1 MGLDFYSEFKDYAI
15 KHMGISSMQLH
26 YWEKTQN
33 NIYGNCMVTGSMT
46 PMVLE
51 ERPIRVSQ
59 MSVFDRL
66 MMDRI
71 LWLAGPV
78 NDLMSTTVQAQLL
91 FLESVDR
98 NKDITIYID
107 TPGGSVKSGLSMID
121 NMMLCE
127 ADIKTVNTGM
137 AASMGSLL
145 LGAGT
150 KGKRS
155 TLRFSRVML
164 HQLSSGYSGNHQDNK
179 IAFEESE
186 KYNKLL
192 FELLGEFCGKD
203 GKTVM
208 TDATRD
214 LWMNAEESVAYGIVD
229 EIITKK

>member
-1 MGLDFYSEFKDYAI
+1 MFSATEFQDEFRKYAI
-15 KHMGISSMQLH
+15 KEMGISSMQFY
-26 YWEKTQN
+26 YWDKLQA
-33 NIYGNCMVTGSMT
+33 NIYDNVMSMT
-46 PMVLE
+46 PYILE
-51 ERPIRVSQ
+51 ERQMRVTQIDIFS
-59 MSVFDRL
+59 RL

-78 NDLMSTTVQAQLL
+78 NDLMSATVQAQLL